1 MTAQNNVAARDSNTQ
16 KHLVVAGRE
25 FVLVGTA
32 HVSKESMEEVELA
45 VEKENPDS
53 VAIELDQKRLASIE
67 DPEAWRK
74 M

>member
-53 VAIELDQKRLASIE
+53 A
-67 DPEAWRK
+67 
-74 M
+74 